1 MRKVRHLFQEG
12 IILHEDVVSG
22 ECSSHNPRRF
32 SNMRSASDAKA
43 LYLGA
48 LYWIANCFRYS
59 GVYLDAKL
67 FSRTPI
73 QFSSVACDEWVS
85 KKIEVTRVLL
95 L

>member
-1 MRKVRHLFQEG
+1 MFLVTFLADFRYKEG
-12 IILHEDVVSG
+12 LNHDKLVE
-22 ECSSHNPRRF
+22 R
-32 SNMRSASDAKA
+32 A

-48 LYWIANCFRYS
+48 LYLITNLFRYPE
-59 GVYLDAKL
+59 VYFNTKL